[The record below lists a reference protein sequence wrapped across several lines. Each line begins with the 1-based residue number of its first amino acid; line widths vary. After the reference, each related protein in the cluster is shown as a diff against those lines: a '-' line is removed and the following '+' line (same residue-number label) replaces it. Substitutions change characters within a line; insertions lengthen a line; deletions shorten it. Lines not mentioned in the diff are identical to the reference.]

1 MKKVLSL
8 VLAAAMVLSMGVVSF
23 AASADIDVT
32 ASAAIDTMDDDGNTS
47 IQLAAGKTLVADAQ
61 FGETYYID
69 VADLVADVNAAII
82 AQGGAGAASTLAEDD
97 LMDSDLF
104 TFSVS
109 KSTNGAIVKSVSR
122 EERIKL
128 GTTRYNAI
136 EIVLNDS
143 TTTDE
148 KKVEFTFTFKAKK
161 DSTNK
166 NTAGDPVY
174 LKNDKINFDVKLYVT
189 NHEEVGTD
197 TTMEAGDKFIFTPE
211 SNDKNEV
218 IWTNASGDDIAKL
231 AFEAND
237 DADSFYAK
245 LSTKYNTAIATKYGD
260 PVGAEMYFWTFTGAS
275 TIDSTARATLTLY
288 NPFDEEDDVDFANGY
303 WYTVDADGVVSEVKT
318 LSYVDTDEDGNDVD
332 GFRVKTRTLGNYI
345 FSDVELDLEEVNAD
359 AKDDGTTDADG
370 KPIPNTGSSDMVNVA
385 VVAAVVS
392 LAAAGAVAFKK
403 ASK

>member
-8 VLAAAMVLSMGVVSF
+8 VLVAAMVLSMGVVSF

-32 ASAAIDTMDDDGNTS
+32 TGAPITTKDDDGVDS
-47 IQLAAGKTLVADAQ
+47 IVLAAGKTLVADAQ
-61 FGETYYID
+61 FGETYYIN
-69 VADLVADVNAAII
+69 VADLVNDVKTAIDTYAGGGTSTIAAN
-82 AQGGAGAASTLAEDD
+82 D
-97 LMDSDLF
+97 LMDKDLF

-109 KSTNGAIVKSVSR
+109 KSTNGAIVKSVTR

-128 GTTRYNAI
+128 GATRYDAI
-136 EIVLNDS
+136 KIVLNDS

-148 KKVEFTFTFKAKK
+148 KKVEFTFSFKAKK
-161 DSTNK
+161 DSTVDNGSG
-166 NTAGDPVY
+166 APQY
-174 LKNDKINFDVKLYVT
+174 RKNDKINFDVKLYVT

-245 LSTKYNTAIATKYGD
+245 LSTKYNTSIATKYGD

-288 NPFDEEDDVDFANGY
+288 NPFDEEDDVDFANGF
-303 WYTVDADGVVSEVKT
+303 WYTVDADGKLSEVKNLT
-318 LSYVDTDEDGNDVD
+318 YVDTDEDGNDVD

>member
-23 AASADIDVT
+23 AADLGKDIDNIVPTT
-32 ASAAIDTMDDDGNTS
+32 AAANWYDEDGEALKAPNAPALNGNTM
-47 IQLAAGKTLVADAQ
+47 
-61 FGETYYID
+61 
-69 VADLVADVNAAII
+69 VADVHFGDTFYILLDEL
-82 AQGGAGAASTLAEDD
+82 STDAKLDD
-97 LMDSDLF
+97 VSFADSDDF
-104 TFSVS
+104 TFSTS
-109 KSTNGAIVKSVSR
+109 KSTNGAIVKSVQRLESKKFGGTLNGR
-122 EERIKL
+122 E
-128 GTTRYNAI
+128 NVI
-136 EIVLNDS
+136 EVKLNDS

-148 KKVEFTFTFKAKK
+148 KKVEFSLVFKAKEAGTC
-161 DSTNK
+161 D
-166 NTAGDPVY
+166 TATDNYPKGA
-174 LKNDKINFDVKLYVT
+174 KFTFDIKLYVT
-189 NHEEVGTD
+189 NPEEDADATI
-197 TTMEAGDKFIFTPE
+197 EAGDKVVINPV

-359 AKDDGTTDADG
+359 EKDDGTTDADG
-370 KPIPNTGSSDMVNVA
+370 KPIPDTGSSDMVNVA

>member
-8 VLAAAMVLSMGVVSF
+8 VLAAAMVLSLGVVSF
-23 AASADIDVT
+23 AADLGKDIEVEPTASLVWYDEDGNAITPATANAGGTVMVNDVYFGDTIYIELADLDTDADIKGVT
-32 ASAAIDTMDDDGNTS
+32 FA
-47 IQLAAGKTLVADAQ
+47 
-61 FGETYYID
+61 
-69 VADLVADVNAAII
+69 
-82 AQGGAGAASTLAEDD
+82 
-97 LMDSDLF
+97 DSDDF
-104 TFSVS
+104 TLSTS
-109 KSTNGAIVKSVSR
+109 KSTNGAIVKSVQR
-122 EERIKL
+122 LEGKKFDA
-128 GTTRYNAI
+128 GTDLAGRTDVI
-136 EIVLNDS
+136 EIKLNDS

-148 KKVEFTFTFKAKK
+148 KKVEFSLVFKAKE
-161 DSTNK
+161 
-166 NTAGDPVY
+166 AGALNGGDNYP
-174 LKNDKINFDVKLYVT
+174 KSAKFTFDIKLYVT
-189 NHEEVGTD
+189 NREEDADATI
-197 TTMEAGDKFIFTPE
+197 EAGDKVVINPV
-211 SNDKNEV
+211 SNDKNEI

-260 PVGAEMYFWTFTGAS
+260 PVGAEMYFWTFTGSA

-303 WYTVDADGVVSEVKT
+303 WYTVDADGVVSEVKNLT
-318 LSYVDTDEDGNDVD
+318 YVDTDEDGNDVD

-359 AKDDGTTDADG
+359 AEDDGTTDADG

>member
-8 VLAAAMVLSMGVVSF
+8 VLVAAMVLSMGVVSF

-69 VADLVADVNAAII
+69 VDDLVADVKTAINAYAGGGTSTI
-82 AQGGAGAASTLAEDD
+82 AADD
-97 LMDSDLF
+97 LMDGDLF
-104 TFSVS
+104 TFSTS

-148 KKVEFTFTFKAKK
+148 KKVEFTFSFKAKK
-161 DSTNK
+161 DSADDNGS
-166 NTAGDPVY
+166 GDPQF

-288 NPFDEEDDVDFANGY
+288 NPFDEEDDVDFANGF
-303 WYTVDADGVVSEVKT
+303 WYTVDADGVVSEVKNLT
-318 LSYVDTDEDGNDVD
+318 YVDTDEDGNDVD

>member
-23 AASADIDVT
+23 AASADFDVVFGPDPNDFIQT
-32 ASAAIDTMDDDGNTS
+32 YDEDGNTS
-47 IQLAAGKTLVADAQ
+47 IKLEGTTTMVGDAR
-61 FGETYYID
+61 FGETYYIY
-69 VADLVADVNAAII
+69 VKELVEEIQAIT
-82 AQGGAGAASTLAEDD
+82 GDD
-97 LMDSDLF
+97 TIDESKLMDKDLF

-122 EERIKL
+122 DERVKL
-128 GTTRYNAI
+128 GNARHDVI

-148 KKVEFTFTFKAKK
+148 KKVEFTFTFKAKE
-161 DSTNK
+161 DSAT
-166 NTAGDPVY
+166 TAGTPAAPVF
-174 LKNDKINFDVKLYVT
+174 LKNDKINVDVKLYVT
-189 NHEEVGTD
+189 NREVTGTD
-197 TTMEAGDKFIFTPE
+197 ATEEAGEKFIFTPE

-288 NPFDEEDDVDFANGY
+288 NPFDEEDDVDFANGF
-303 WYTVDADGVVSEVKT
+303 WYTVDADGVVSEVKNLT
-318 LSYVDTDEDGNDVD
+318 YVDTDEDGNDVD